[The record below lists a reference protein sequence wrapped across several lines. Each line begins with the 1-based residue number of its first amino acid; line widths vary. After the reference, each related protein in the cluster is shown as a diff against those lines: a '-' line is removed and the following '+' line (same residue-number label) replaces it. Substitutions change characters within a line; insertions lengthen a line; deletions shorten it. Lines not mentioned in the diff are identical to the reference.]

1 MENMNNNMNDNL
13 NNINDNNDRDNK
25 KNKKKMSF
33 KKGAGIALCAVLV
46 GGLAFE
52 GGSAVNGW
60 DFSNIVQASD
70 KDENKTTLLKTK
82 KKSDERIRKRL
93 RKKQRIPKIRM
104 KRQKRIL
111 NRK

>member
-52 GGSAVNGW
+52 GVSAVNGW

-82 KKSDERIRKRL
+82 KKSDTILTSNSAHRKTIWC
-93 RKKQRIPKIRM
+93 KSSGTISTAF
-104 KRQKRIL
+104 
-111 NRK
+111 

>member
-1 MENMNNNMNDNL
+1 
-13 NNINDNNDRDNK
+13 
-25 KNKKKMSF
+25 MSF
-33 KKGAGIALCAVLV
+33 KKGAGIALCAVLA

-52 GGSAVNGW
+52 GVSAVNGW

-82 KKSDERIRKRL
+82 KKSDDKDTEKTEE
-93 RKKQRIPKIRM
+93 KQRIPKIRM

>member
-13 NNINDNNDRDNK
+13 NNINDNNDQDNK
-25 KNKKKMSF
+25 KDKKKTSF
-33 KKGAGIALCAVLV
+33 KKGAGIALCAVLA

-52 GGSAVNGW
+52 GVSAVNGW

-70 KDENKTTLLKTK
+70 KDENKTTLLKQRRNQTI
-82 KKSDERIRKRL
+82 RIRKRL

>member
-13 NNINDNNDRDNK
+13 NNINDNNDQDNK
-25 KNKKKMSF
+25 KDKKKMSF

-52 GGSAVNGW
+52 GVSAVNGW

-82 KKSDERIRKRL
+82 KKSDTISTPNLAHRKTTWC
-93 RKKQRIPKIRM
+93 KSSGTISTVF
-104 KRQKRIL
+104 
-111 NRK
+111 

>member
-13 NNINDNNDRDNK
+13 NNINDNNDQDNK
-25 KNKKKMSF
+25 KDKKKMSF
-33 KKGAGIALCAVLV
+33 KKGAGIALCAVLA

-52 GGSAVNGW
+52 GVSAVNGW

-82 KKSDERIRKRL
+82 TIRIRKRL

>member
-52 GGSAVNGW
+52 GVSAVNGW

-82 KKSDERIRKRL
+82 KKSDDKDTEKTEEKTEDSKDKDCLLYTSRCV
-93 RKKQRIPKIRM
+93 
-104 KRQKRIL
+104 
-111 NRK
+111 